1 MQGGRSDPLDNLD
14 VCELPKSCQSIDA
27 STETNSP
34 RPTRARSR
42 SNSLPLPAVKDE
54 LSITPALDVALTW
67 LREQTVWVLATPI
80 TWLYCNC
87 GVRSFK
93 EKRTQQI
100 EAGVETVI
108 AIQKRCRTP
117 FLDVYFT
124 AWSFCAEEEF
134 YLLVLPL
141 LFWNVDV
148 FYARHLTF
156 VITVGLFVG
165 NLYKDLFELPRP
177 INISNTK
184 MSRKVWSP
192 KSVTAIDTTACKD
205 YGFPS
210 THSMNAVSNS
220 LFTVM
225 YLYLGSGT
233 FAWGPTT
240 TFPFVLAMA
249 CAMIWMVSLIVGRL
263 YLGVHS
269 PTDVRGGILLGLVI
283 ACGGHLLS
291 GPLDLYIKTAQ
302 VEFDDKI
309 AQSVATHLAPL
320 ATAMGSSVITVL
332 FLVIILVLHPQVRVS
347 LSLSLCVCVYVCVC
361 VCVASVRRFGSA
373 RDCNRAH
380 SPFASPLLPLS
391 SLHAA
396 APANPDVSAQLAP
409 RGADLGHCA
418 RLARLPQARV
428 ERPHRARGGRR
439 RRCRPCWE
447 QRLRAAHREL
457 VVTRHRSHRG
467 GLRLPPFAATAL
479 QDGDAHMLQ
488 SVRDQRA
495 EGGGEGAGKG

>member
-1 MQGGRSDPLDNLD
+1 
-14 VCELPKSCQSIDA
+14 
-27 STETNSP
+27 
-34 RPTRARSR
+34 
-42 SNSLPLPAVKDE
+42 VKDE

-332 FLVIILVLHPQVRVS
+332 FLVIILVLHPQVRVCLS
-347 LSLSLCVCVYVCVC
+347 LSLSLCVCVSRASAALAARAIAIALTAPSPHLSSPSPHYTQPRPQTPTFLLNSLLAGLISGTVHGSRVFLKRGWNDPTVLAEGAGAVVGLAGSSVYAPLIENWWSLVTVRTVVGYVCLLLLRQLC
-361 VCVASVRRFGSA
+361 KTGMHICFKACGINA
-373 RDCNRAH
+373 RK
-380 SPFASPLLPLS
+380 
-391 SLHAA
+391 
-396 APANPDVSAQLAP
+396 
-409 RGADLGHCA
+409 
-418 RLARLPQARV
+418 
-428 ERPHRARGGRR
+428 
-439 RRCRPCWE
+439 
-447 QRLRAAHREL
+447 
-457 VVTRHRSHRG
+457 
-467 GLRLPPFAATAL
+467 
-479 QDGDAHMLQ
+479 
-488 SVRDQRA
+488 
-495 EGGGEGAGKG
+495 GAGKGLAKDENVRGIDLAAASATKAVTNHMLAFYITFLYFIVARGCALLDAPVPVEL